1 MIGDSMV
8 TVKDAVKKQFAP
20 VTTET
25 YQSWVEFRKE
35 RPVTA
40 AVLTEMFDNPK
51 KMFPLLKSG
60 FTESDMVKLTP
71 YTLYQK
77 PKTRPFG
84 RIVDARVSENR

>member
-1 MIGDSMV
+1 MG

-25 YQSWVEFRKE
+25 YRSWVDFRKE

-40 AVLTEMFDNPK
+40 AVLTEMFENPK
-51 KMFPLLKSG
+51 KMFLLLRTE

-71 YTLYQK
+71 YTLYEK
-77 PKTRPFG
+77 PRSRPFG
-84 RIVDARVSENR
+84 RITDSKVSENR